1 LNQALQ
7 LADAGLLHRVVG
19 SKLAE
24 RFERATDFCASHN
37 SSSSFELRKNL
48 VGVSHPVGILD
59 QLGRSVINSGA
70 DADEAD
76 SQPGSRRFDF
86 VACQQELRMAHLS
99 PIYQS

>member
-1 LNQALQ
+1 
-7 LADAGLLHRVVG
+7 
-19 SKLAE
+19 
-24 RFERATDFCASHN
+24 
-37 SSSSFELRKNL
+37 
-48 VGVSHPVGILD
+48 VGILD

-76 SQPGSRRFDF
+76 SQPGSRRVDF